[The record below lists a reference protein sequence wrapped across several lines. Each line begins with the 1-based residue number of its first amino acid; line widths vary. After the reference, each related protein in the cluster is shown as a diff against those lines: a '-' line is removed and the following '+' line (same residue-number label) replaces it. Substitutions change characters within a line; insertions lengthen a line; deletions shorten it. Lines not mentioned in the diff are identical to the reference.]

1 MRSGF
6 FPGALVEADAVQT
19 AAEAH
24 GWVLDVD
31 GCLVRTAA
39 AGGAGGAPIPGAVE
53 LLRWLRRHERNFVVC
68 TNASQRPAR
77 DYARHL
83 REIGLDVAD
92 HELMTAA
99 TAAAGYIAAH
109 HPGARVLTVGSD
121 GLEDALRHEGMELA
135 RPGEALA
142 DVVVVGAADVYASA
156 VLNAACLAIA
166 DKGAAFY
173 VTVDA
178 PWFYGG
184 LGRSVATSSAIAAA
198 IAFPTGRKATVCGK
212 PSTALGEVLCQRLGG
227 DGSRIV
233 VVGDV
238 ASIEVRLAHQMGA
251 LGVLVMSGGTSPGDI
266 SGLEPM
272 DRPDLQVADVGELVA
287 LIEARGPQGEKHD

>member
-1 MRSGF
+1 MTQAMMSRPASRD
-6 FPGALVEADAVQT
+6 ALRAVVEAR
-19 AAEAH
+19 

-31 GCLVRTAA
+31 GCLVRTAT
-39 AGGAGGAPIPGAVE
+39 AGGTGGEPMRGAVE
-53 LLRWLRRHERNFVVC
+53 LLRWLRQHGRDFVVC

-77 DYARHL
+77 DYAKHL

-109 HPGARVLTVGSD
+109 HPGARVLTVGGP
-121 GLEDALRHEGMELA
+121 GLEDALRERQLELA
-135 RPGEALA
+135 RPGEGLA
-142 DVVVVGAADVYASA
+142 DVVVVGAADLYTTA

-166 DKGAAFY
+166 DNDAAFY

-184 LGRSVATSSAIAAA
+184 LQRSVCASSAIAAA
-198 IAFPTGRKATVCGK
+198 IASPTGREAVVCGK
-212 PSTALGEVLCQRLGG
+212 PSPAIGEVLRERLGG
-227 DGSRIV
+227 EGGRIV

-238 ASIEVRLAHQMGA
+238 ATIEVRLAHQMGA
-251 LGVLVMSGGTSPGDI
+251 LGVLVMSGGTSPEEV
-266 SGLEPM
+266 SGLQPM
-272 DRPDLQVADVGELVA
+272 DRPDLQVADVGALVDLMEA
-287 LIEARGPQGEKHD
+287 VDARGDDND